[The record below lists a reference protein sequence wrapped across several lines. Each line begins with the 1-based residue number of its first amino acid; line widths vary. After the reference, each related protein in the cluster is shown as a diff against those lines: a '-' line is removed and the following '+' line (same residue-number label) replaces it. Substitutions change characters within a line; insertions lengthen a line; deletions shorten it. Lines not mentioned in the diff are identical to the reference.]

1 MIIGGDVC
9 VNYTIF
15 FIGKTREFKRVK
27 HTPQELEAF
36 KNYILELAQGEPIT
50 IYIEQ
55 TGRYS
60 LPVIKALHDIA
71 TIKVV
76 EGKKLKAFRDWKG
89 IDVKDDYKDAELLY
103 YFGELGGD
111 AQAVN
116 YEAYEIRGLVK
127 RIFRIEKL
135 KQASVN
141 RIRQAVA
148 VLIPEEYKY
157 WDKDRLESFRNL
169 DKLKEKIEQV
179 DTVLTE
185 IKQEALYEIE
195 TLRLALQEEKRLR
208 KRVKNFTKEFPSY
221 KEDFEI
227 LTSIPFIGEFRALVL
242 IASYMDINRF
252 PNVKKFIKYLKFCN
266 T

>member
-9 VNYTIF
+9 VNYTVF

-36 KNYILELAQGEPIT
+36 KNYILELADGEPIT

-60 LPVIKALHDIA
+60 LPVIKALHDVAI
-71 TIKVV
+71 IKVV

-111 AQAVN
+111 AQTVN

-127 RIFRIEKL
+127 RIFRIEKI

-157 WDKDRLESFRNL
+157 WNKDRLESFKNL
-169 DKLKEKIEQV
+169 EKLKAKIEGIE
-179 DTVLTE
+179 TVLSE

-195 TLRLALQEEKRLR
+195 TLKLALQEEKRLR
-208 KRVKNFTKEFPSY
+208 KRVKNFTKEFTGY
-221 KEDFEI
+221 KEDFEMLCLKI
-227 LTSIPFIGEFRALVL
+227 HLVG
-242 IASYMDINRF
+242 
-252 PNVKKFIKYLKFCN
+252 
-266 T
+266 